1 MEVFDTVLKHSAGI
15 FRTALADRVARSR
28 EGIRKFMYGLTGYEF
43 ARHALEMRREM
54 ESVFVVLT
62 MGDLVGVPILPPI
75 YTLRLLPYLV
85 PEVSAWKRRMARRKE
100 FWEKE
105 EYDLHGV

>member
-1 MEVFDTVLKHSAGI
+1 MSIRVL
-15 FRTALADRVARSR
+15 RARIAH
-28 EGIRKFMYGLTGYEF
+28 GWDAIKKFMFGLTGYEF

-54 ESVFVVLT
+54 EGVFVVLT

-85 PEVSAWKRRMARRKE
+85 PEVAAWKRRMARRKE
-100 FWEKE
+100 FWERE
-105 EYDLHGV
+105 EFDLHGM